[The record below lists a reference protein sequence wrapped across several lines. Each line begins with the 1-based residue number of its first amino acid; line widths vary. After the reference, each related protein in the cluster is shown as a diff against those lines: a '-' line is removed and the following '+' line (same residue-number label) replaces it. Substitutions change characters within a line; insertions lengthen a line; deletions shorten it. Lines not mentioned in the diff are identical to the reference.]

1 LIIRSGFNVY
11 PAEVENVLNSHPD
24 VLQSAVIGRPVEG
37 NEEVIA
43 FVELLPSVHTLPA
56 DLDAWCAARL
66 APYKR
71 PAEIRVLAALP
82 AASTGKVLKHKLR
95 DAL

>member
-1 LIIRSGFNVY
+1 MAGSE
-11 PAEVENVLNSHPD
+11 PAISRAWTRMARCIS
-24 VLQSAVIGRPVEG
+24 SAEG

-43 FVELLPSVHTLPA
+43 FVELRPSVHALP
-56 DLDAWCAARL
+56 DDIVQWCADRL

-95 DAL
+95 DLL

>member
-1 LIIRSGFNVY
+1 
-11 PAEVENVLNSHPD
+11 
-24 VLQSAVIGRPVEG
+24 
-37 NEEVIA
+37 
-43 FVELLPSVHTLPA
+43 LLPSVHTLPA

>member
-1 LIIRSGFNVY
+1 VHAL
-11 PAEVENVLNSHPD
+11 PD
-24 VLQSAVIGRPVEG
+24 D
-37 NEEVIA
+37 
-43 FVELLPSVHTLPA
+43 FVE
-56 DLDAWCAARL
+56 WCEARL

-95 DAL
+95 DEL

>member
-1 LIIRSGFNVY
+1 
-11 PAEVENVLNSHPD
+11 
-24 VLQSAVIGRPVEG
+24 VIGRAVEG

-43 FVELLPSVHTLPA
+43 FVELLPSVHALP
-56 DLDAWCAARL
+56 DDIVQWCADRL

-95 DAL
+95 DQL

>member
-1 LIIRSGFNVY
+1 
-11 PAEVENVLNSHPD
+11 
-24 VLQSAVIGRPVEG
+24 
-37 NEEVIA
+37 VIA
-43 FVELLPSVHTLPA
+43 FVELLPSVHALPA
-56 DLDAWCAARL
+56 DIDAWCAARL

-95 DAL
+95 SAL